1 MSRHDGRT
9 ADQLRPT
16 TIQKDAQKFA
26 EASVMIDCGDTRVL
40 CAVSVEEQVPPFL
53 VGRGQGWLTAEYRML
68 PRATSTRT
76 QRESRPRGRTQE
88 IQRLIGRAL
97 RGAVDLQL
105 LGERSLLVDC
115 DVLQAD
121 GGTRT
126 ASITGGYVALSLALA
141 KLQSEGLLESDP
153 VVSPVAAVSVGVVG
167 GVPVLDLPY
176 VEDVAA
182 EVDMNLVMNGQ
193 GEFIELQGTGEKN
206 TFSDTELATMLAQ
219 GRKGIGELLDLQRSA
234 IADG

>member
-126 ASITGGYVALSLALA
+126 ASITGAWVAVKLAVD
-141 KLQSEGLLESDP
+141 GLLAAGTLERDP
-153 VVSPVAAVSVGVVG
+153 MKDGVAATSVGIVDG
-167 GVPVLDLPY
+167 EAVLDLDY
-176 VEDVAA
+176 REDSAA
-182 EVDMNLVMNGQ
+182 DVDFNVVMTGAGELIEV
-193 GEFIELQGTGEKN
+193 QGTAEGEPF
-206 TFSDTELATMLAQ
+206 TRAQ
-219 GRKGIGELLDLQRSA
+219 LERLLDLAGAGIGTLMEIQRQA
-234 IADG
+234 VA

>member
-1 MSRHDGRT
+1 MSRHDGRA

-16 TIQKDAQKFA
+16 IIQRDAQKFA

-40 CAVSVEEQVPPFL
+40 CAVSVEDQVPPFL
-53 VGRGQGWLTAEYRML
+53 ASRGQGWLTAEYRML

-126 ASITGGYVALSLALA
+126 ASITGAWVAVKLAVD
-141 KLQSEGLLESDP
+141 GLLAAGALERDP
-153 VVSPVAAVSVGVVG
+153 MTGGVAATSVGLVEG
-167 GVPVLDLPY
+167 QAVLDLDY
-176 VEDVAA
+176 REDSAA
-182 EVDMNLVMNGQ
+182 DVDFNVVMTGAGELIEV
-193 GEFIELQGTGEKN
+193 QGTAEGDPFTRAQLDQMLN
-206 TFSDTELATMLAQ
+206 LASS
-219 GRKGIGELLDLQRSA
+219 GIGTLMEIQRQSLA
-234 IADG
+234 

>member
-1 MSRHDGRT
+1 MNRHDGR
-9 ADQLRPT
+9 AVDQLRPT
-16 TIQKDAQKFA
+16 TIQRDAQKFA

-68 PRATSTRT
+68 PRATTIRT
-76 QRESRPRGRTQE
+76 PRESRPRGRTQE

-97 RGAVDLQL
+97 RGAVDLEL

-126 ASITGGYVALSLALA
+126 ASITGAWVAVKLAVD
-141 KLQSEGLLESDP
+141 GLLAAGTLDRDP
-153 VVSPVAAVSVGVVG
+153 MKDGVAATSVGIVG
-167 GVPVLDLPY
+167 GKAVLDLDY
-176 VEDVAA
+176 HEDAA
-182 EVDMNLVMNGQ
+182 ADVDFNVVMTGGGELIEV
-193 GEFIELQGTGEKN
+193 QGTAEGEPF
-206 TFSDTELATMLAQ
+206 TRQQLD
-219 GRKGIGELLDLQRSA
+219 RLLGS
-234 IADG
+234 